1 MYGAEDRGKATAIAG
16 LLPYI
21 GPAAGP
27 IIGGLA
33 AQRLWW
39 PWLFWILS
47 IFDAVGMTVGF
58 IVVRESYGPVLL
70 QRKAQA
76 AAAAAAARL
85 AAANETLESKP
96 QPWYRA
102 SAAYTASSWHDFS
115 RRFVPAIQTPIRL
128 LLFRPVVPL
137 IALSMALLF
146 GTYTILLSAFAPMWL
161 DPPYNQSP
169 TTASLHYI
177 AIAIGAFA
185 CAQAGGPLM
194 DWLWRRQRDA
204 DAAADPASA
213 PTPEYRLPYMAT
225 GFIVAVAGLFWYA
238 WAAERAAHWALI
250 DAGVLLFTL
259 GDFMFS
265 QGLFAYLIDE
275 FPSRTSASANAASR
289 IGTYTLGFAFPIFSP
304 SLYDRLG
311 YGWGNSLL
319 AFLLAAIGGAVLL
332 VLWKWGPKIR
342 SLGRGDS
349 NAQEQVSTV

>member
-47 IFDAVGMTVGF
+47 IFDAVGMAAGF
-58 IVVRESYGPVLL
+58 FIIRESYGPVLL
-70 QRKAQA
+70 QRKA
-76 AAAAAAARL
+76 AAAARL
-85 AAANETLESKP
+85 AADEPVQDNR
-96 QPWYRA
+96 QPWYGA
-102 SAAYTASSWHDFS
+102 SAARAASSWRDFY
-115 RRFVPAIQTPIRL
+115 RRFVPAVQTPVRL

-137 IALSMALLF
+137 VALSMALLF

-161 DPPYNQSP
+161 DPPYSQSP
-169 TTASLHYI
+169 TTASLHYV

-204 DAAADPASA
+204 DAAADPAAA
-213 PTPEYRLPYMAT
+213 PTPEYRLPYMAA
-225 GFIVAVAGLFWYA
+225 GFVVGVAGLLWYA
-238 WAAERAAHWALI
+238 WAADRAAHWALV

-259 GDFMFS
+259 GDFAFS

-275 FPSRTSASANAASR
+275 FPSRSSASANAASR

-349 NAQEQVSTV
+349 GAQEQVSTV